1 MSDFETGS
9 ILDGR
14 YEILGVLGTGGMGCV
29 YKARQ
34 LHLDRMVAIKV
45 PSAAI
50 RENMEFLARFI
61 REARA
66 CAKIAHDHIVA
77 IYDVHSGQQPYIV
90 MEYVDGMP
98 LHHYLHEQ
106 GSSVFISDLMDI
118 LGQVCEGL
126 AEAHAKGVVHR
137 DIKPGNIVITRNN
150 LRAKIMDFGIARIEE
165 ETGLTVSGSLMGTP
179 YYMAPEQI
187 RGEEIGPAVD
197 LYSLAAMVYQL
208 FTGKQVFEGSISS
221 LVYQHVHTLPRAPSE
236 LNSALP
242 KALDLVLLR
251 ALSKNPEDRYDS
263 TVEFHREMRMALRPV
278 LNLPFSQI
286 FAMPTESPGLTYGSA
301 ATQMAAGATSDEKP
315 VAASAPSLQPS
326 PPPPPHPPT
335 PIDPYAPTIQMAC
348 DAGAGSLLSGRK
360 RLRWWLLPTVVLA
373 IAALI
378 ATAYLANR
386 NASQKGEG
394 TRAVLSQDGSRDNA
408 QEAHKNDLK
417 EGSDTQAAE
426 GVAAESLPGRSGVLP
441 QALRWVRAPLSVY
454 SQAES
459 QVLAMWVVEPAGA
472 KKILLPVTV
481 TVEQTGAE
489 SRIVW
494 RKRTLSG
501 RVAIRLPGP
510 GEYAMAVEIL
520 GAQTSVA
527 PLRNTIRVTP

>member
-1 MSDFETGS
+1 MSDLETGS

-34 LHLDRMVAIKV
+34 LHLDRLVAIKV

-77 IYDVHSGQQPYIV
+77 IYDVHSGQRPYIV

-126 AEAHAKGVVHR
+126 AEAHAIGVVHR
-137 DIKPGNIVITRNN
+137 DIKPGNIVITRAN

-179 YYMAPEQI
+179 YYMSPEQI
-187 RGEEIGPAVD
+187 RGEEVGPASD

-208 FTGKQVFEGSISS
+208 FTGKQVFEGNISS
-221 LVYQHVHTLPRAPSE
+221 LVYQHVHTLPKAPSI

-242 KALDLVLLR
+242 TTLDVVLLK
-251 ALSKNPEDRYDS
+251 ALSKNPGERYDS

-286 FAMPTESPGLTYGSA
+286 FAMPTENPGLTYGSA
-301 ATQMAAGATSDEKP
+301 ATQMAPSAAPEEKP
-315 VAASAPSLQPS
+315 IAVAS
-326 PPPPPHPPT
+326 PPPHPPT
-335 PIDPYAPTIQMAC
+335 PIDPYAPTIQMAG
-348 DAGAGSLLSGRK
+348 DAEAAALHGRK
-360 RLRWWLLPTVVLA
+360 RWQWWLLPAVAAV
-373 IAALI
+373 IIALI
-378 ATAYLANR
+378 TTAYLASR
-386 NASQKGEG
+386 SALQKGE
-394 TRAVLSQDGSRDNA
+394 
-408 QEAHKNDLK
+408 
-417 EGSDTQAAE
+417 
-426 GVAAESLPGRSGVLP
+426 ESLGAISQGRSGIGAQDTKSNGSSGMAETEAAEVEDMESALGQP
-441 QALRWVRAPLSVY
+441 SALLQSLRWVRAPLSAY
-454 SQAES
+454 SQSEAL
-459 QVLAMWVVEPAGA
+459 VLAMWAVEPAGA
-472 KKILLPVTV
+472 RKLSIPCLVS
-481 TVEQTGAE
+481 VEQTGAE
-489 SRIVW
+489 SRFIW
-494 RKRTLSG
+494 RNRTVSG
-501 RVAIRLPGP
+501 RAAIRLPGP
-510 GEYAMAVEIL
+510 GEFVLRVEMADAEP
-520 GAQTSVA
+520 AVA
-527 PLRNTIRVTP
+527 PLRAVIRVTP

>member
-126 AEAHAKGVVHR
+126 AEAHARGVVHR

-187 RGEEIGPAVD
+187 RGEEVGPAAD

-208 FTGKQVFEGSISS
+208 FTGKQVFEGNISS
-221 LVYQHVHTLPRAPSE
+221 LVYQHVHTPPKAPSD

-251 ALSKNPEDRYDS
+251 ALSKNPGDRYDS

-286 FAMPTESPGLTYGSA
+286 FAMPTETPGLTYGSA
-301 ATQMAAGATSDEKP
+301 ATQMAPSAAPEEKP
-315 VAASAPSLQPS
+315 AAAVSPSLPPS
-326 PPPPPHPPT
+326 PPPQTPT
-335 PIDPYAPTIQMAC
+335 PIDPYAPTIQMAG
-348 DAGAGSLLSGRK
+348 DAEAGSISGKK
-360 RLRWWLLPTVVLA
+360 RLAWWLLPAVVVA

-386 NASQKGEG
+386 NASQKVEESP
-394 TRAVLSQDGSRDNA
+394 AASSQDGSRGGALKANIR
-408 QEAHKNDLK
+408 DLSK
-417 EGSDTQAAE
+417 GSDTQAAD
-426 GVAAESLPGRSGVLP
+426 GVEVESASGQPAVLP
-441 QALRWVRAPLSVY
+441 QALRWVRAPLAAY
-454 SQAES
+454 SQSEAL
-459 QVLAMWVVEPAGA
+459 VLAMWAIEPAGA
-472 KKILLPVTV
+472 QKKNLPITV

-501 RVAIRLPGP
+501 RVAIRLPGL
-510 GEYAMAVEIL
+510 GEFAMTVEML
-520 GAQTSVA
+520 GAQTPVA
-527 PLRNTIRVTP
+527 PLRTAIRVNP